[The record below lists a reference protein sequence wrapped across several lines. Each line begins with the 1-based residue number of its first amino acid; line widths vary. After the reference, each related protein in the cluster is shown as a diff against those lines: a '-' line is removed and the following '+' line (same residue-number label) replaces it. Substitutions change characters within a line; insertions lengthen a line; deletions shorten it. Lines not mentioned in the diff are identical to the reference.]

1 MEETVSTVKT
11 LIIVALAVSLAYLL
25 GTTRA
30 LGDDPPAL
38 KGPPVLKG
46 AVVAPAPRPATP
58 KVAPLGTPPGP
69 NFQWRHLPGIGW
81 GWVQDGVTLPPAAA
95 TAPKLQSVVGPA
107 PGPACDT

>member
-1 MEETVSTVKT
+1 MKEFVGTMKT
-11 LIIVALAVSLAYLL
+11 LIIVALAVYLAYLL

-30 LGDDPPAL
+30 LGDDPPRL

-46 AVVAPAPRPATP
+46 TALAPAPRPTAP

-69 NFQWRHLPGIGW
+69 NFQWRYLPGIGW
-81 GWVQDGVTLPPAAA
+81 GWVQDGVTLPPAAVA
-95 TAPKLQSVVGPA
+95 APKLQVITGPA